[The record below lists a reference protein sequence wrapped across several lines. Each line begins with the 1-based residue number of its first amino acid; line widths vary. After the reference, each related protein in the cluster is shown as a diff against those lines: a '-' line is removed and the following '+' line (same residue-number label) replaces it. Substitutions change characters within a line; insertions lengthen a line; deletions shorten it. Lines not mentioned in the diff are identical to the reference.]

1 MEYTFTLDELTVL
14 RQSLEVITIQGKN
27 AKLVADLQLKLET
40 LIIDNQIPELPS
52 NIKAK
57 NNQ

>member
-40 LIIDNQIPELPS
+40 LILDNQTPELPS

>member
-40 LIIDNQIPELPS
+40 LILDNQIPELPS